1 MSAVSKSKQECLW
14 VKSAL
19 ACMGCDSAVVSA
31 VTCDPPDVQVRLD
44 QKRVG
49 VEVIQYHR
57 DFGKDNRSGLRAAEA
72 RIGEI
77 ESWFSDIRRAFPQLT
92 VDGEVYFVEMD
103 ESVGGACPDRLPL
116 LPGTMDDVKQFVRE
130 LLTFAHEVQPAL
142 PEQGLDYELF
152 DAARFPLMVRHVR
165 RLRLWPFDSTPV
177 WVFTPEAVTHGFSQD
192 TCVAHVDKKDSV
204 IASALRRNPERF
216 QRFEQLWLLL
226 VSELS
231 SRSSQ
236 SLAVTLGILQGAG
249 DLNRRATESHFDSIL
264 FFRHSTP
271 PRLFVWRRGHGWS
284 QPQGGRE

>member
-19 ACMGCDSAVVSA
+19 ACMGCDSAVVS
-31 VTCDPPDVQVRLD
+31 TWTPDPPDVQVRLD
-44 QKRVG
+44 RKLVG

-57 DFGKDNRSGLRAAEA
+57 DLGNNRSGLRAAEA
-72 RIGEI
+72 RIEEI
-77 ESWFSDIRRAFPQLT
+77 ESCFSDTRGEFPRLR
-92 VDGEVYFVEMD
+92 VDGAVYFVEKG
-103 ESVGGACPDRLPL
+103 EFVGGACPDRLPL
-116 LPGTMDDVKQFVRE
+116 LPAKNDIEQFVRE

-152 DAARFPLMVRHVR
+152 DAARFPLMARHVR
-165 RLRLWPFDSTPV
+165 RLRLCPFDSTPV
-177 WVFTPEAVTHGFSQD
+177 WVFTPEAVTHGFSQE

-204 IASALRRNPERF
+204 IASALRRDPERF
-216 QRFEQLWLLL
+216 QRFEELWLLL

-236 SLAVTLGILQGAG
+236 SLPARLGILQGACN
-249 DLNRRATESHFDSIL
+249 LNRRATESHFDSIL
-264 FFRHSTP
+264 FFRHSKP

-284 QPQGGRE
+284 QP